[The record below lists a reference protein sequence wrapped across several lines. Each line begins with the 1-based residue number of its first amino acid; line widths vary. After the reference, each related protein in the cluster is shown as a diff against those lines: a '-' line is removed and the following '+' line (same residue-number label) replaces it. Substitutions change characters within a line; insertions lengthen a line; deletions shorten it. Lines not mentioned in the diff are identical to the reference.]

1 MAGAARF
8 RRASQS
14 GRALRGRAGGER
26 RCGSAA
32 RDPGAA
38 SGPSEA
44 SVRRSLEC
52 ARCPR
57 TDDAC
62 LSLSLFL
69 SLCLFI
75 FFKQI
80 VPTALESL
88 ASSPLITLMRSSL
101 PRTLA
106 ERCPYRCPARRFCS
120 PCGFAVAARA
130 VRGRCVTARPALRAA
145 CDGAA
150 AVLGSRGAL
159 CGAALPPPPELCA
172 LFSS

>member
-1 MAGAARF
+1 MGGAARF